1 MSAMTNHITAFALI
15 GYDGDQY
22 IRIVG
27 GRALYETVAVRD
39 GYWDGPVMLQRLDV
53 KPDGLRVVCR
63 WVDPLTAVELVDKTH
78 DVC

>member
-1 MSAMTNHITAFALI
+1 MSNHITAFNLI
-15 GYDGDQY
+15 GYDGGQY

-39 GYWDGPVMLQRLDV
+39 GYWDGPVILQRLDV
-53 KPDGLRVVCR
+53 RPDGLYIVSR
-63 WVDPLTAVELVDKTH
+63 WVDPLTQVELVDKTQ

>member
-1 MSAMTNHITAFALI
+1 VSEHTTAFALI

-22 IRIVG
+22 IRIRG

-53 KPDGLRVVCR
+53 RPDGLHVVSR
-63 WVDPLTAVELVDKTH
+63 WVDPLTQVELVDRTQ